1 MNTALLPLA
10 LLFAARA
17 VAVADPPPP
26 SVTTTAATPTSS
38 DGQVTAPPAFVDEG
52 ELTAATTALLR
63 LAPDA
68 ARVAVIVVDD
78 TDVVRRRSLERSLV
92 RVLRERRREDIVS
105 PAIVQARLGEAQRPR
120 LEQPGAAATALGA
133 DHVLIA
139 EVQIGADSS
148 TVALRLV
155 RSDSAAVVGTA
166 HAALLGSGGSVSTT
180 LQSVRTA
187 CLDVAEAIAEVLE
200 QGGIEARLLRLA
212 VAPVKAEGAA
222 KEGKVDRL
230 VQSELASALA
240 ERGFLVVE
248 RARLQTA
255 MDQLA
260 LQQMSDE
267 QGAAVGKI
275 VGAGSIVLTSVA
287 EANTAFL
294 LDVRIVDVETGR
306 VQGATRAELA
316 REEVVAMADVEVKTP
331 SEALFRSVLAPGWGQ
346 AYNGSPTK
354 SVFFGVGTY
363 GALATTVGLGVGAGL
378 SYGAYLGVSADG
390 TTAEEAAAEA
400 VALRE
405 QTNVL
410 VTATIG
416 AAALTALAWGLNVG
430 DAFIDALD

>member
-1 MNTALLPLA
+1 VQARIGE
-10 LLFAARA
+10 AARA
-17 VAVADPPPP
+17 
-26 SVTTTAATPTSS
+26 
-38 DGQVTAPPAFVDEG
+38 Q
-52 ELTAATTALLR
+52 
-63 LAPDA
+63 
-68 ARVAVIVVDD
+68 
-78 TDVVRRRSLERSLV
+78 
-92 RVLRERRREDIVS
+92 
-105 PAIVQARLGEAQRPR
+105 

-133 DHVLIA
+133 DHVLVA
-139 EVQIGADSS
+139 EVQAGADGS
-148 TVALRLV
+148 ALAMRLV
-155 RSDSAAVVGTA
+155 RSETAAVVGTA
-166 HAALLGSGGSVSTT
+166 RAPLLGAGGATSAGV
-180 LQSVRTA
+180 QNVRSA
-187 CLDVAEAIAEVLE
+187 SLDVAEAVAEVLE
-200 QGGIEARLLRLA
+200 QGGTEARLLRLA

-248 RARLQTA
+248 RARLQAA

-267 QGAAVGKI
+267 QGAAVGKV
-275 VGAGSIVLTSVA
+275 VGARSIVLASVA
-287 EANTAFL
+287 EAGATFL
-294 LDVRIVDVETGR
+294 LDVRVVDVETGR
-306 VQGATRAELA
+306 VQGATRAVLA
-316 REEVVAMADVEVKTP
+316 RDEVVGMADVEVKTP

-354 SVFFGVGTY
+354 SVIFGVGTY

-378 SYGAYLGVSADG
+378 SYGAYLGVNSDG
-390 TTAEEAAAEA
+390 KTPEQAAADA

-416 AAALTALAWGLNVG
+416 AAALTVVAYGLNVG